1 MNSCNWCQCNAIYR
15 RIKKCSINF
24 TRAGKLSILSL
35 WRRFFYRSTSSLL
48 LRPFVFRMAKASAK
62 RVTGDVPQG
71 TMGRV
76 QTAAHF
82 HQKRDVWVRGR
93 FHVAKQSL
101 VVLRFGKRKV
111 ILEKMKTFL
120 IYIIFLLTMLGT
132 STASGNFS
140 DDEGKTCVIFTSVL
154 FALFSSMA

>member
-24 TRAGKLSILSL
+24 TRAGKHSILSL

-93 FHVAKQSL
+93 FHDAKQSL

-132 STASGNFS
+132 SIASGNFC
-140 DDEGKTCVIFTSVL
+140 DDEGKTCVIFTSSL

>member
-1 MNSCNWCQCNAIYR
+1 MQENIVFCLYDV
-15 RIKKCSINF
+15 
-24 TRAGKLSILSL
+24 G
-35 WRRFFYRSTSSLL
+35 FFDRSTFSLL
-48 LRPFVFRMAKASAK
+48 LRRFVFRMAKASAK

-71 TMGRV
+71 TVGRV

-132 STASGNFS
+132 SSASGNFS
-140 DDEGKTCVIFTSVL
+140 DEGKTCVIFTSSL

>member
-1 MNSCNWCQCNAIYR
+1 MQENIVFCLYDV
-15 RIKKCSINF
+15 
-24 TRAGKLSILSL
+24 G
-35 WRRFFYRSTSSLL
+35 FFYRSTSSLL
-48 LRPFVFRMAKASAK
+48 LRRFVFRMAKASAR

-71 TMGRV
+71 TMGR
-76 QTAAHF
+76 HF

-132 STASGNFS
+132 SIASGNFS
-140 DDEGKTCVIFTSVL
+140 DEGKTCVIFTSSL
-154 FALFSSMA
+154 SALFFSMA